1 VRPQSS
7 KGGDP
12 LGPPPRARDNTKGDD
27 PLEPPQNPRGTV
39 ARVPGQEDVK
49 IINLARSALART
61 SARQGAC
68 VRDTEGRSYA
78 GASVA
83 LEHLSLSA
91 IQVAVA
97 MAVSSGAPGVE
108 AVALAG
114 EDKPS
119 EDDLALL
126 RELPGTDVVVWNVDV
141 RGAVRSAIEVSHA
154 AP

>member
-1 VRPQSS
+1 VTPELS
-7 KGGDP
+7 KGDDP
-12 LGPPPRARDNTKGDD
+12 LGPPPRAQEHTG
-27 PLEPPQNPRGTV
+27 
-39 ARVPGQEDVK
+39 ARVEPGPEDVK

-68 VRDTEGRSYA
+68 VRDTDGRSYA

-83 LEHLSLSA
+83 LEHLTLSA

-114 EDKPS
+114 DDDPS
-119 EDDLALL
+119 EQDLALL
-126 RELPGTDVVVWNVDV
+126 AELPGTDVVVWCVDV
-141 RGAVRSAIEVSHA
+141 RGALRPIVEVSRA
-154 AP
+154 VR

>member
-1 VRPQSS
+1 MRPQSS

-12 LGPPPRARDNTKGDD
+12 LGPP
-27 PLEPPQNPRGTV
+27 QNPRGTG
-39 ARVPGQEDVK
+39 ARVPGQDDIK

-78 GASVA
+78 AASVA
-83 LEHLSLSA
+83 LEHLKLSA

-97 MAVSSGAPGVE
+97 MAVSSGAPGLE

-114 EDKPS
+114 EDQPS
-119 EDDLALL
+119 ENDLALL
-126 RELPGTDVVVWNVDV
+126 RELPGSDVVVWTVDV
-141 RGAVRSAIEVSHA
+141 RGAVRSAIQVSHA
-154 AP
+154 VP

>member
-1 VRPQSS
+1 VREA
-7 KGGDP
+7 G
-12 LGPPPRARDNTKGDD
+12 ARGA
-27 PLEPPQNPRGTV
+27 GS
-39 ARVPGQEDVK
+39 EDVK
-49 IINLARSALART
+49 IINLARSALTRT

-68 VRDTEGRSYA
+68 VRDTDGRSYA

-83 LEHLSLSA
+83 LEHLKLSA

-114 EDKPS
+114 EDGPT

-126 RELPGTDVVVWNVDV
+126 REFPGTDVVVWHVDV
-141 RGAVRSAIEVSHA
+141 RGAVRSAIEVSRA
-154 AP
+154 AR